1 MIQTSA
7 KTHPTDPEI
16 AMNPNPRAFRF
27 ALLLTTAALVLLAL
41 APALRAQAP
50 AETLTVEQYIEQ
62 ARPYLDLSCERA
74 WTSVEGD
81 GQAYVDIL
89 NKIAPIGFINHGFD
103 VAKLQALPADE
114 LEALRVEYYNEIGRL
129 CRDDPQGLL
138 AGVVEHALVFVF
150 DKIDG

>member
-103 VAKLQALPADE
+103 VAKLQALK
-114 LEALRVEYYNEIGRL
+114 VEYYNEIGSL
-129 CRDDPQGLL
+129 CREDPQSLL
-138 AGVVEHALVFVF
+138 AGVVERALVSAF
-150 DKIDG
+150 DKLGD